1 MDTRCYPLHLRRRFA
16 SPAHPAEDGRTTLGD
31 EVMSEAGF
39 VRRGLRDLVVTAV
52 SLFALGIA
60 PAQASGLMIQNVTII
75 DPITGA
81 TPHQDVLIGN
91 ETIGAIGDTG
101 SIATFAPVDTIDGTG
116 KFLIP
121 ALWDAHVHLT
131 YDPEIGNRA
140 LALFVA
146 NGITRVRDT
155 GGLLDKMIA
164 VRDFAQAQGSRA
176 PDIYFAGPLID
187 GVPRVYDGTPARF
200 PEISIGAAT
209 PAQAEAHVD
218 QLAEAGASL
227 IKAYE
232 MLRPDTFR
240 ALVTRATA
248 HGLPVTAHI
257 PLGMSLQAVAA
268 TGIRGMEHL
277 RNIGL
282 ACSSEA
288 DRLLEERKAMLQEG
302 ASEEGSAL
310 RSHIHGAQRPVAFT
324 TQNRERC
331 ATVIATL
338 ADARIFQTPTLALNT
353 RGAFR
358 QFLRPEWREQVKYLP
373 ATVTARWNRAAD
385 KAKDTPISPAYAG
398 FADWSLSMVGQLH
411 EADVPIMAGTD
422 TPIGLLTPGFSLHL
436 EMEMLVRA
444 GLTPQEALA
453 SATLRPAEFF
463 GLEGEMGSIE
473 VGKSSDLVLLNAN
486 PLENIENTQQ
496 IESVIIRGEVLT
508 RAQLDQLLEQ
518 PAN

>member
-1 MDTRCYPLHLRRRFA
+1 MPGTCFARHSLR
-16 SPAHPAEDGRTTLGD
+16 G
-31 EVMSEAGF
+31 
-39 VRRGLRDLVVTAV
+39 LVVTAI
-52 SLFALGIA
+52 ALLGLGGN
-60 PAQASGLMIQNVTII
+60 PTQASELMIQNVTII
-75 DPITGA
+75 DPISGA
-81 TPHQDVLIGN
+81 TPHQDILIGN
-91 ETIGAIGDTG
+91 GMIGAIGDTG
-101 SIATFAPVDTIDGTG
+101 SIATFAPVDTLDGTG

-131 YDPEIGNRA
+131 FDPEIGNRA

-155 GGLLDKMIA
+155 GGLLANMIA
-164 VRDFAQAQGSRA
+164 VRTFAQAQGSAA

-187 GVPRVYDGTPARF
+187 GVPRVYDGTPTRF

-209 PAQAEAHVD
+209 PAEAEAHVD

-232 MLRPDTFR
+232 MLRPDTFE
-240 ALVTRATA
+240 ALVARATT

-257 PLGMSLQAVAA
+257 PLGMSLEAVAA

-288 DRLLEERKAMLQEG
+288 DRLLEERKAMLLRG

-324 TQNRERC
+324 TQDAEQC
-331 ATVIATL
+331 AAVIATL
-338 ADARIFQTPTLALNT
+338 ADAQIFQTPTLALNT

-358 QFLRPEWREQVKYLP
+358 QFLQPEWREPFKYLP
-373 ATVTARWNRAAD
+373 ATVTARWNAVAD
-385 KAKDTPISPAYAG
+385 KAKDTPINPAYAG
-398 FADWSLSMVGQLH
+398 FADWSLNLVAQLH

-453 SATLRPAEFF
+453 SATLRPAQFF
-463 GLEGEMGSIE
+463 GLEEEMGSIQ

-486 PLENIENTQQ
+486 PLENIENTRT
-496 IESVIIRGEVLT
+496 IESVIIRGELLT
-508 RAQLDQLLEQ
+508 RAHLDQLLEQ
-518 PAN
+518 P